1 MHLDETL
8 NFFSFLT
15 CSLVL
20 FFALCLWSGHLGRC
34 SRYCVVFQMT
44 VYILRSYIND
54 LTVQNAILE
63 KNFKDLEAD
72 ANGRVARL
80 EAWLQKESDAKKVI
94 Q

>member
-1 MHLDETL
+1 M
-8 NFFSFLT
+8 
-15 CSLVL
+15 
-20 FFALCLWSGHLGRC
+20 
-34 SRYCVVFQMT
+34 VFQMT

-63 KNFKDLEAD
+63 KNFKNLEAD

-80 EAWLQKESDAKKVI
+80 EAMLQKESDAKKVI